1 MGINAFVALTM
12 SQGGSKSKQ
21 ALAASFVA
29 GVLLVV
35 EVRMHT
41 PYQPTTDRL
50 PLLIECASTSL
61 SSCAKKGFVLTM
73 RMPSN
78 CLSTATYDS
87 TGP

>member
-50 PLLIECASTSL
+50 PAFRVCMHLFVTVCQERICSDHAHAIPLLIH
-61 SSCAKKGFVLTM
+61 G
-73 RMPSN
+73 N
-78 CLSTATYDS
+78 Q
-87 TGP
+87 